1 VNRKLVDKADALLR
15 KEKGTI
21 FKDPGGRISVCLAY
35 PNTYHVGMSNLG
47 LQGIYALLNARDDV
61 VCERVFL
68 PDDSDMA
75 EYLRTGTSLFS
86 LESKRAFADF
96 DIVAFSVSFE
106 NDYPNI
112 LRMLGMSRIPFETS
126 ERNSY
131 HPLVI
136 AGGVCVSFNPEPLAP
151 LFDVIFVGEA
161 EETIGQFMDEYKKA
175 CSRADALDRA
185 ASVRSVYVPSKYEI
199 SYNGA
204 GCIAGRR
211 AMEGAPDI
219 IIKSYAGD
227 LSAAPFNTS
236 VITTETEFAE
246 MYLVEVMRGCPWNCR
261 FCLAGNFFGPL
272 RMKPAEQV
280 KVEIEEGKKKACKIG
295 LIGPSLTDYEGLR
308 EILGIAGVQ
317 FSITSLRAGGRSAE
331 LVGHI
336 SGHKSVSIAPEAG
349 TERLRK
355 TLNKQVTEDE
365 ILQTVELLRGTDIET
380 LRLYFMI
387 GLPTETGEDIDGII
401 ALCRKARAIDK
412 TKKLVL
418 SVSPFVPKPFT
429 PFQWSAMAGLDILKT
444 RIRRLKKTLEKEGMK
459 IFHDTPK
466 HAHMQGLFSLGDRR
480 VFRALEQMTHADDYV
495 SACRDAKIDPA
506 YYIFREKTPD
516 EKLPWDFIDAG
527 VKKERL
533 WNEYQ
538 KAIEEGISLKPFSGK

>member
-1 VNRKLVDKADALLR
+1 MNRKLTNKADALLG

-68 PDDSDMA
+68 PDGPDMA

-86 LESKRAFADF
+86 LESKKALVDF

-112 LRMLGMSRIPFETS
+112 LRMLGMSRIPVETS
-126 ERNSY
+126 ARNDY
-131 HPLVI
+131 HPLLI
-136 AGGVCVSFNPEPLAP
+136 AGGVCASFNPEPIAP
-151 LFDVIFVGEA
+151 AFDVIFIGEA
-161 EETIGQFMDEYKKA
+161 EETLAQFIYVYKKSL
-175 CSRADALDRA
+175 SRADALDKA
-185 ASVRSVYVPSKYEI
+185 TSIKSVYMPSKYEI
-199 SYNGA
+199 AYEESGRIS
-204 GCIAGRR
+204 GRIAQG
-211 AMEGAPDI
+211 GAPDI
-219 IIKSYAGD
+219 IIKSHVSD
-227 LSAAPFNTS
+227 LSAVPFNTS
-236 VITTETEFAE
+236 VLSPETEFAG
-246 MYLVEVMRGCPWNCR
+246 MYLVEVMRGCPWKCR

-280 KVEIEEGKKKACKIG
+280 KGEIEEGKKRADKIG
-295 LIGPSLTDYEGLR
+295 LIGPSLSDYQGLG
-308 EILGIAGVQ
+308 EILGIDGVQ
-317 FSITSLRAGGRSAE
+317 FSITSLRAGSRSAE
-331 LVGHI
+331 LVAHI
-336 SGHKSVSIAPEAG
+336 KGHKSISIAPEAG
-349 TERLRK
+349 TASLRNVI
-355 TLNKQVTEDE
+355 NKQVTEGE

-387 GLPTETGEDIDGII
+387 GLPTETDEDIEGIV
-401 ALCRKARAIDK
+401 ALCRKIRAVDK
-412 TKKLVL
+412 TKSLVL

-429 PFQWSAMAGLDILKT
+429 PFQWSAMAGLDILKA
-444 RIRRLKKTLEKEGMK
+444 RIRSLKKTLEKEGMK

-480 VFRALEQMTHADDYV
+480 VFRVIEKMARQDDY
-495 SACRDAKIDPA
+495 SKACGEAKIDPA
-506 YYIFREKTPD
+506 YYIFREKKQD

-527 VKKERL
+527 VNKELL
-533 WNEYQ
+533 WSEYER
-538 KAIEEGISLKPFSGK
+538 ALADDSL